1 MINFVIEDDFANA
14 VLKYLTS
21 RPYIEV
27 HQFISGFQNLQP
39 VEAYLK
45 EQEIKEKAKK
55 EVK

>member
-1 MINFVIEDDFANA
+1 MNFVIKEDFANA
-14 VLKYLTS
+14 VLKYLTT

-27 HQFISGFQNLQP
+27 HQFINGFQNLKP
-39 VEAYLK
+39 IEAYIQ